1 MRPAEMQSY
10 LAEIEQQKGLRSSLD
25 ALFDWSL
32 EVGYITQAKLQDN
45 PRFAFKDAETGV
57 TFTAQIN
64 VARSRYSPKPL
75 TGQNIPKLHC
85 PICIENVGIPGK
97 ENLRVYEFTLG
108 KRAFFLQL
116 TPFPLVPRHFVLV
129 QRAPEPMCMSGQ
141 SVADLMGFIDR
152 APGYVGCSNS
162 DVEWAGASILV
173 HHHYQVFDSIHLPI
187 MEASSLPR
195 YQAQHAGVRYA
206 LLHYPI
212 ATVLLESKD
221 SANLINAATAI
232 IATWKAQ
239 DLGRNT
245 CNLVV
250 LKKNQC
256 YQVYVI
262 FRNPDHRT
270 SAQWQPI
277 KSEGVGVIEVAGE
290 GIYPVPSD
298 PSLLQQ
304 IEQDGLSVIKGI
316 IMDNNP
322 VPAVGLG
329 ALFLVI
335 EQAIQKGVSP

>member
-1 MRPAEMQSY
+1 M
-10 LAEIEQQKGLRSSLD
+10 
-25 ALFDWSL
+25 
-32 EVGYITQAKLQDN
+32 QDN

-116 TPFPLVPRHFVLV
+116 TPFPLVTRHFVLV

>member
-1 MRPAEMQSY
+1 MRQAEMQSY
-10 LAEIEQQKGLRSSLD
+10 LADIAQQQGLRASLD
-25 ALFDWSL
+25 ALYDWSL

-45 PRFAFKDAETGV
+45 PHFAFKDPDTGV

-64 VARSRYSPKPL
+64 VARSRYSPEPL
-75 TGQNIPKLHC
+75 TGKSIPKLHC

-97 ENLRVYEFTLG
+97 ENLRVYAFTLG

-116 TPFPLVPRHFVLV
+116 TPFPLAPRHFVLV
-129 QRAPEPMCMSGQ
+129 QRAPEPMRMSGQ
-141 SVADLMGFIDR
+141 SVADLVAFIDR

-173 HHHYQVFDSIHLPI
+173 HHHYQVFDDIHLPI
-187 MEASSLPR
+187 MEANPLPH

-212 ATVLLESKD
+212 ATGLLESED
-221 SANLINAATAI
+221 SACLIDAATAI
-232 IATWKAQ
+232 IAAWKAQ
-239 DLGRNT
+239 DPGRNT

-256 YQVYVI
+256 YQAYIV

-298 PSLLQQ
+298 PRLLQQ

-322 VPAVGLG
+322 VSAAGLDT
-329 ALFLVI
+329 LFLLI
-335 EQAIQKGVSP
+335 KQAIKKGTSS

>member
-1 MRPAEMQSY
+1 MQQAEMQSY
-10 LAEIEQQKGLRSSLD
+10 LADIEQQQGLRASLD
-25 ALFDWSL
+25 ALYHWSL
-32 EVGYITQAKLQDN
+32 DVGYITQAKLQDN

-97 ENLRVYEFTLG
+97 ENLRVYEVILG
-108 KRAFFLQL
+108 KRRFFLQL
-116 TPFPLVPRHFVLV
+116 TPFPLAPRHFVLV
-129 QRAPEPMCMSGQ
+129 QRAPEPMRMSGQ
-141 SVADLMGFIDR
+141 SVADLVAFIDR

-173 HHHYQVFDSIHLPI
+173 HHHYQVFDNIHLPI
-187 MEASSLPR
+187 MEANPLPH

-206 LLHYPI
+206 LLYYSI
-212 ATVLLESKD
+212 ATGLLESED
-221 SANLINAATAI
+221 SECLIDAATAI
-232 IATWKAQ
+232 IAHWKAQ
-239 DLGRNT
+239 DPGRNT
-245 CNLVV
+245 CNLIV
-250 LKKNQC
+250 LKKAQC
-256 YQVYVI
+256 YQAYIV

-270 SAQWQPI
+270 SAQWQCI

-298 PSLLQQ
+298 PQLLQQ

-322 VPAVGLG
+322 VSVAGLDV
-329 ALFLVI
+329 LFLLI
-335 EQAIQKGVSP
+335 EHSIKKGISS